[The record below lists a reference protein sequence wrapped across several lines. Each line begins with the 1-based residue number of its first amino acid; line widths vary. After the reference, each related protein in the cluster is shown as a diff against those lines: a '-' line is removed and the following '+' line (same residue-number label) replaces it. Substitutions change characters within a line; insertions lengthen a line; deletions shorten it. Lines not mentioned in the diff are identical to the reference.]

1 MDGGT
6 EGLRNNDTTATTITN
21 YDTSD
26 SPTILDDD
34 NVNNIANTNVEHDN
48 IDDNTDTISHFHTQ
62 GHPMRMNRRHVKDTN
77 DGSLY
82 IFTTQVQATKSARD
96 GDTTVS
102 LVHGQGLFFS
112 ITKGTKVYFIALKK
126 LV

>member
-1 MDGGT
+1 
-6 EGLRNNDTTATTITN
+6 
-21 YDTSD
+21 
-26 SPTILDDD
+26 
-34 NVNNIANTNVEHDN
+34 
-48 IDDNTDTISHFHTQ
+48 
-62 GHPMRMNRRHVKDTN
+62 MRMNRRHVKDTN